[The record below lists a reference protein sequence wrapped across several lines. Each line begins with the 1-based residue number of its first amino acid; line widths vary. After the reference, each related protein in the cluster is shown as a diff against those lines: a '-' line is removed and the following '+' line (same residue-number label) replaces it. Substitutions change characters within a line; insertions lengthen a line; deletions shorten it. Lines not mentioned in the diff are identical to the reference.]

1 MAVLCFNKKGDF
13 HPITPTHCKNMT
25 TKSIPVY
32 ALHKPVGIVCDL
44 SVSAPPNTFHH
55 RHKDLKTWFDSLA
68 PNLRHVGRLDKK
80 TTGLL
85 LAVSSSGGGALTH
98 RLLTP
103 GNVCKTYVARCK
115 CPANL
120 SKASDNDEVIS
131 LLLKETALPDGPAK
145 FDTVEILSRKMTTFG
160 KHEKHECAVRVTI
173 RIGRNRIVRRL
184 CAALGFPVNKL
195 ERTAIG
201 NLRLEDIEELSMA
214 GSSLRLDE
222 SQVELLFVNESSGKR
237 LEGVAKVESDDESRN
252 KKRQRVK

>member
-1 MAVLCFNKKGDF
+1 M
-13 HPITPTHCKNMT
+13 IPT
-25 TKSIPVY
+25 VF

-85 LAVSSSGGGALTH
+85 LAVSSSERGGALTH

-120 SKASDNDEVIS
+120 SQASDNDEVIS

-201 NLRLEDIEELSMA
+201 SLRLADIEELSRA
-214 GSSLRLDE
+214 GSSCCLDKN
-222 SQVELLFVNESSGKR
+222 QVALLFANESGKG
-237 LEGVAKVESDDESRN
+237 LEEDAKVKSTGKESEKGLVAKVESDDESRS